1 MTPDIGHDRLRRV
14 RLVAFDFD
22 GVFTDN
28 AVYVFEDG
36 REAVVCSRG
45 DGMGIG
51 LLTASGLPAIVISKE
66 QNPVV
71 AARCR
76 KLSLRCVQGCDDKV
90 TALQAIVDEMG
101 ITLDEV
107 AFVGND
113 VNDAPC
119 LSIVGLPIVVADSHP
134 DVLPLG
140 AWRTGAPGG
149 RGAVR
154 EICDAFVRAREA
166 R

>member
-1 MTPDIGHDRLRRV
+1 VTTPLEARLKRI

-28 AVYVFEDG
+28 TVYVFEDG
-36 REAVVCSRG
+36 REAVRCSRG

-51 LLTASGLPAIVISKE
+51 LLKRAGVDAVVISKE
-66 QNPVV
+66 RNPVV
-71 AARCR
+71 TARTN
-76 KLSLRCVQGCDDKV
+76 KLALRCIQGCDDKV
-90 TALQAIVDEMG
+90 TALKGLIDESG
-101 ITLDEV
+101 LTLDEV

-113 VNDAPC
+113 VNDIPC

-140 AWRTGAPGG
+140 AYRTERPGG

-154 EICDAFVRAREA
+154 EICDMFVRARS
-166 R
+166 RD